1 MAMAASWPRG
11 LGGLVACGARR
22 GLPAARRGLRHGAGG
37 GRHVAAAASAS
48 PAAVPHPGATPA
60 LRIHNTRGRKKEA
73 FTAGEGNKVRV
84 YVCGVTVY
92 DLAHIGHA
100 RCYVAFDVVVKHLR
114 RLGHEVTYV
123 RNYTDV
129 DDKILKR
136 AEERGE
142 DPVELAA
149 RFVDEFRADM
159 ERLGC
164 CPPDVEPKVTEH
176 VEEIVRMVHQI
187 VDNGAGYAAED
198 GSGDVY
204 FSVASQGERYGEL
217 SGRREEDNEAGGGGR
232 VDLGG
237 DEAGRKR
244 APQDFALWKGSKS
257 EGELGWDSPW
267 GRGRP
272 GWHIECSAM
281 SCKHLGEVIDIHGGG
296 SDLIFPHHENELAQ
310 SRAATLG
317 RADVRYWM
325 HNGFVKVDNEKMSKS
340 LGNFFTVRDVLE
352 RYDPEALR
360 WFLLCTQYR
369 APINHS
375 DANLNEASSRLY
387 YIYQTLAD
395 ADDLVASLSAEEL
408 AEQREVPVAKP
419 VLKAIADMKKEA
431 DEGMA
436 DDFNT
441 PRVVASCTEPL
452 KQINDI
458 LGTKAGRKMPGRAAA
473 VEQLA
478 AELRAGPFDYLGVGT
493 SSPSLILGRLRAKAL
508 VRMGLT
514 EEDILSKLEQREA
527 ARAAKDWAASDA
539 LRDELL
545 AQGIAV
551 MDGAGGQ
558 PSSWRPA

>member
-1 MAMAASWPRG
+1 M
-11 LGGLVACGARR
+11 
-22 GLPAARRGLRHGAGG
+22 
-37 GRHVAAAASAS
+37 
-48 PAAVPHPGATPA
+48 
-60 LRIHNTRGRKKEA
+60 
-73 FTAGEGNKVRV
+73 

-114 RLGHEVTYV
+114 RLGYDVTYV

-142 DPVELAA
+142 DPVALAA

-159 ERLGC
+159 EVLGC
-164 CPPDVEPKVTEH
+164 GAPDVEPKVTEH
-176 VEEIVRMVHQI
+176 VGEILAMVGQI
-187 VDNGAGYAAED
+187 VDAGAGYAAED

-204 FSVASQGERYGEL
+204 FSVASQGALYGEL
-217 SGRREEDNEAGGGGR
+217 SGRREEDNEVGGGGR
-232 VDLGG
+232 VVLGG
-237 DEAGRKR
+237 EEAERKR

-257 EGELGWDSPW
+257 AGELGWDSPW

-296 SDLIFPHHENELAQ
+296 SDLVFPHHENELAQ
-310 SRAATLG
+310 SRAATAG

-340 LGNFFTVRDVLE
+340 LGNFFTVRDVLQ

-375 DANLNEASSRLY
+375 DANLDEASSRLY
-387 YIYQTLAD
+387 YVYQTLAD
-395 ADDLVASLSAEEL
+395 ADALVASLPGEEL
-408 AEQREVPVAKP
+408 EAQRALPEAKP
-419 VLKAIADMKKEA
+419 VTKAVEEMRREA
-431 DEGMA
+431 AEGMA

-441 PRVVASCTEPL
+441 PRVVASCTDPL

-458 LGTKAGRKMPGRAAA
+458 LGTKAGRKMPGRVAA
-473 VEQLA
+473 VERLA
-478 AELRAGPFDYLGVGT
+478 AELRAGPLDYLGVGV
-493 SSPSLILGRLRAKAL
+493 SSPDELLERLRAKAL

-514 EEDILSKLEQREA
+514 EEAISAKLAQREA
-527 ARAAKDWAASDA
+527 ARTAKDWAASDA
-539 LRDELL
+539 IRDELL

-551 MDGAGGQ
+551 MDGASGQ